1 MSDAAAAEAAAAAAA
16 AKAKETLRDYALR
29 REEQAQAQALLAT
42 SAEIAT
48 EAEAAAEPIL
58 APAEIAVPQKKR
70 SKKALKA
77 AKAEQEEEILDLLLL
92 LCREEVVMPLAS
104 CCIQWMPLQAFIIEH
119 YVVLREA
126 RHRQFCS
133 KAEWK
138 SAGWKG
144 GEQLKAQWRKKQLVL
159 AALLKEVQDG
169 GNVRR
174 LPVSLPRASKALS
187 DAFGTGIQRYST
199 GSDCMKGVVFLLNS
213 GVQINQ
219 WPASTTNV
227 PEDLFDR
234 APKRESWLE
243 VRAIHFPPG
252 SASGR
257 AGVPPSS
264 HGYLKFPKAPEV
276 VLAGG
281 RPLDSNSKSHKTTQY
296 TAGVPP
302 RVALFTKKK
311 VPCALNTGLVYTGD
325 CVSDK
330 ALEKKRKDNS
340 DRYNFTVSNRS
351 VFVDPGRRF
360 ESANNPGVTM
370 YALADG
376 KAVVSS
382 ALTTYPDYHGIKES
396 ALCCGN
402 KKDQKNGKLI
412 NLYTID
418 EGGRII
424 EVDALDLEVFYVS
437 TVVGFEVDAS
447 KKNSLKVVE
456 ERKKGE
462 GKTRWHHVTI
472 IGEAPTAAV
481 GEVPDLGPESGMAIF
496 ANDRSVNVWA
506 TMNVGGQ
513 PNKTIL
519 NSSGDEVSVAKI
531 DVTKKD
537 DGQDAHNYLSMNV
550 LGVHFTNLGRPFRVT
565 LPAVGF
571 DLRESSHN
579 PGAIPKDTELGVGYG
594 DPFWEYYKKTLR
606 NVRGEAIQI
615 PKKKY
620 TKAKKNKRAAEQ
632 NDLQN
637 LLDDQDPQQ
646 EKMAKRAKTQAQ
658 TKKAQ
663 DRTTVRLAQQVI
675 GDHRI
680 KITTKLV
687 TAKLVQDEELVQEGE
702 PQTARVQ
709 EVELVQ
715 EEETQETQET
725 RKKNSGLV
733 ASYQKQQKE
742 QKV

>member
-1 MSDAAAAEAAAAAAA
+1 MSDAAAAEAAAAA
-16 AKAKETLRDYALR
+16 KAKETRETLQAYDLRLA
-29 REEQAQAQALLAT
+29 QKAQAQALLAA

-58 APAEIAVPQKKR
+58 APAEIAVPQQKR

-144 GEQLKAQWRKKQLVL
+144 GEQLKAQWTKKQLVL

-234 APKRESWLE
+234 APKRDSWLE
-243 VRAIHFPPG
+243 VRAIKMPPG
-252 SASGR
+252 GSR
-257 AGVPPSS
+257 AAKTSS
-264 HGYLKFPKAPEV
+264 NGYLKWPMAPDSV
-276 VLAGG
+276 AAGG
-281 RPLDSNSKSHKTTQY
+281 RSVDFKTKSLTTQY
-296 TAGVPP
+296 TAGVHP

-311 VPCALNTGLVYTGD
+311 VHCALNTGLVYTGD

-330 ALEKKRKDNS
+330 AFEKKRKDNS
-340 DRYNFTVSNRS
+340 DRYNFTISNRS

-360 ESANNPGVTM
+360 DSANNPGVTM

-472 IGEAPTAAV
+472 IGEAPTAAE

-506 TMNVGGQ
+506 TMNLGGQ

-594 DPFWEYYKKTLR
+594 DPFWEEYKKTLR
-606 NVRGEAIQI
+606 NRRGEAIQI

-646 EKMAKRAKTQAQ
+646 ETNKMAKRAKTQAK
-658 TKKAQ
+658 TKKVQ
-663 DRTTVRLAQQVI
+663 DLTTVRLAQEVL
-675 GDHRI
+675 GKHRL
-680 KITTKLV
+680 KVTQKLV
-687 TAKLVQDEELVQEGE
+687 TAKLVQDEELVQEEE
-702 PQTARVQ
+702 PQTARVPEEQ
-709 EVELVQ
+709 RVQ
-715 EEETQETQET
+715 EEETQET
-725 RKKNSGLV
+725 RKKNVDLV
-733 ASYQKQQKE
+733 ASYQRQQK
-742 QKV
+742 V

>member
-1 MSDAAAAEAAAAAAA
+1 MSDAAAAEAAAAA
-16 AKAKETLRDYALR
+16 KAKETRETLQEYALR
-29 REEQAQAQALLAT
+29 REAKAQVEAQALLAA

-48 EAEAAAEPIL
+48 EAEAAAEPTL
-58 APAEIAVPQKKR
+58 APAEIAVPQQKR

-104 CCIQWMPLQAFIIEH
+104 CCIQWMPLQAFIIKH

-144 GEQLKAQWRKKQLVL
+144 GVQLKAQWTKKQLVL

-234 APKRESWLE
+234 APKRDSWLE
-243 VRAIHFPPG
+243 VRAIKMPPG
-252 SASGR
+252 GSR
-257 AGVPPSS
+257 AARTSS
-264 HGYLKFPKAPEV
+264 NGYLKWPMAPDSV
-276 VLAGG
+276 AAGG
-281 RPLDSNSKSHKTTQY
+281 RSVDFKTKSLTTQY
-296 TAGVPP
+296 TAGVHP

-311 VPCALNTGLVYTGD
+311 VHCALNTGLVYTGD

-330 ALEKKRKDNS
+330 AFEKKRKDNS
-340 DRYNFTVSNRS
+340 DRYNFTISNRS

-360 ESANNPGVTM
+360 DSANNPGVTM

-382 ALTTYPDYHGIKES
+382 ALTTYPDYHGIREG

-402 KKDQKNGKLI
+402 RKDQKNGKLI

-424 EVDALDLEVFYVS
+424 EVDALDVDVFYVS
-437 TVVGFEVDAS
+437 TVVDFEVDAS

-462 GKTRWHHVTI
+462 GTTRWHHVTI
-472 IGEAPTAAV
+472 IGEAPTAAE

-506 TMNVGGQ
+506 TMNLGGQ

-550 LGVHFTNLGRPFRVT
+550 LGVHFTNLGRPFRVQ
-565 LPAVGF
+565 LPAAGF
-571 DLRESSHN
+571 DLRESPHT

-594 DPFWEYYKKTLR
+594 DPFWEEYKKTLR
-606 NVRGEAIQI
+606 NWRGEAIQI

-637 LLDDQDPQQ
+637 IFDNQDPQQ
-646 EKMAKRAKTQAQ
+646 EKMAKRAKTQAK

-663 DRTTVRLAQQVI
+663 DLTTVRLAQQVI
-675 GDHRI
+675 GEHRL
-680 KITTKLV
+680 KVTTKLV
-687 TAKLVQDEELVQEGE
+687 TAKLVQDEELVQEEE
-702 PQTARVQ
+702 PQTARVP
-709 EVELVQ
+709 EEERVQ
-715 EEETQETQET
+715 EEETQET
-725 RKKNSGLV
+725 RKKNVDLV
-733 ASYQKQQKE
+733 ASYQRQQK
-742 QKV
+742 V